1 MTAEN
6 IIIVTSTASALGYA
20 TVKSDK
26 SDSINAQRNILT
38 TFLEIAFKCEF
49 EA

>member
-1 MTAEN
+1 MTAEK

-20 TVKSDK
+20 AVKSDK
-26 SDSINAQRNILT
+26 SDSINAQINIST
-38 TFLEIAFKCEF
+38 TFLEITFKCEF